1 LTSPN
6 LSSFHTNHFESPGI
20 DWSEVRDVLK
30 KCYIWVEGEGREEE
44 VWGRFQRKVVQ
55 HQRRTELLEGQ
66 N

>member
-1 LTSPN
+1 
-6 LSSFHTNHFESPGI
+6 
-20 DWSEVRDVLK
+20 VRDVLK